1 MIKCKETWKC
11 SGIACVLTLQ
21 DERYPKGN
29 KFKKNREDLFAVQ
42 LNKNS
47 EGLVTVVVHAMKN
60 V

>member
-1 MIKCKETWKC
+1 MIKCKEIRKF

-21 DERYPKGN
+21 DERYPTGK
-29 KFKKNREDLFAVQ
+29 KLKKNREDLFAVQ

-47 EGLVTVVVHAMKN
+47 GGLVTVVVHAMKN